1 MDDYKRGGHS
11 KYSLSVHLI
20 FVIKYRKIL
29 FGYTKL
35 NDDIKQYLFDASNKY
50 EYTILEM
57 ETDEDHIHILLS
69 YSPDVKVSAI
79 VKELKQYSTYQ
90 MWLHHSDILQTVY
103 WKNKTLWSDG
113 YFACSIGQ
121 VSQDIIE
128 KYIQN
133 QG

>member
-1 MDDYKRGGHS
+1 MQTLTIIYIKCQRKR
-11 KYSLSVHLI
+11 
-20 FVIKYRKIL
+20 YRKIL

-50 EYTILEM
+50 GYTILEM

-69 YSPDVKVSAI
+69 YSPDVKVSTI

-103 WKNKTLWSDG
+103 WKNKTL
-113 YFACSIGQ
+113 
-121 VSQDIIE
+121 
-128 KYIQN
+128 
-133 QG
+133 

>member
-20 FVIKYRKIL
+20 FVTKYRKIL
-29 FGYTKL
+29 FEDTKMK
-35 NDDIKQYLFDASNKY
+35 DDIKQYLFDASNKY
-50 EYTILEM
+50 GHMILEM
-57 ETDEDHIHILLS
+57 ETDKNHVHILLS
-69 YSPDVKVSAI
+69 YRPDIKVSAI

-103 WKNKTLWSDG
+103 WKKEALWSDG
-113 YFACSIGQ
+113 YFACSIRQ

>member
-20 FVIKYRKIL
+20 FVTKYRKIL

-50 EYTILEM
+50 GYTILEM
-57 ETDEDHIHILLS
+57 ETDKDHIHILLS
-69 YSPDVKVSAI
+69 YSPDVKVSTI

>member
-1 MDDYKRGGHS
+1 M
-11 KYSLSVHLI
+11 
-20 FVIKYRKIL
+20 FVTKYRKIL
-29 FGYTKL
+29 FEDTKL

-50 EYTILEM
+50 GYTILEM
-57 ETDEDHIHILLS
+57 KTDEDHIHILLS
-69 YSPDVKVSAI
+69 YSPDVKVSII

-90 MWLHHSDILQTVY
+90 MWLHHSDILQTGY

-133 QG
+133 QS

>member
-1 MDDYKRGGHS
+1 MDDYKCDGHS

-20 FVIKYRKIL
+20 FVTKYRKIL
-29 FGYTKL
+29 FKDTKMK
-35 NDDIKQYLFDASNKY
+35 DDIKQYLFDASNKY
-50 EYTILEM
+50 RYMILEM
-57 ETDEDHIHILLS
+57 ETDKKHVHILLS
-69 YSPDVKVSAI
+69 YRPDVKVSTI

-90 MWLHHSDILQTVY
+90 MWLHRSDILQTVY
-103 WKNKTLWSDG
+103 WKKKALWSDG

>member
-121 VSQDIIE
+121 VSQDVIE